1 MPRLFARA
9 RTYRFD
15 ELPARVQDRF
25 VASVE
30 GRFPPRP
37 TLHVQCDTSP
47 PRVAVPWALG
57 AVVGMIGVLALGF
70 GDVGRAHQPHWVV
83 VPLAA
88 LVVLALVGR
97 RRAHGPTPFADGW
110 YVFPTTVVQASGG
123 ALRKF
128 PIEDLTL
135 RREGPRV
142 VASLGLGASFSID
155 TFDPPSARALLRALT
170 APPPRPSLV
179 FGLEGHAALHDP
191 LADADDKVARRWTG
205 LLPSLPRLAFAAIV
219 ATTVHGVR
227 DRASDE
233 LAFAHARAIDDPATW
248 QAYLADGRYGA
259 AVRDQ
264 FLPRAELRVALAA
277 GSLSALSRYAS
288 AHPTF
293 GVADVRAARRRLL
306 LEELGQAS
314 SSLEA
319 LVAFELRH
327 PGHGLD
333 AEVRRV
339 RRSIYRDAVVQ
350 VSHSPWQGAL
360 AATPPKLSRLLYAA
374 EAHGPRVAVRFV
386 AEPTPDLGAADAA
399 VTASARF
406 AGTAFLPSHQLD
418 HSRSVGAKSGL
429 PALRTSMRDWLGE
442 LVDLV
447 PDTAG
452 DGAPA
457 LVLDVVHSVV
467 AEGLLDGPGPALPA
481 LTFHFRLV
489 LRAPSTAPE
498 TLAEVS
504 VPVDKECV
512 DAASAKSPEKA
523 YAAMARWAF
532 RELGPRLLDTATSP
546 KPAHDCAS

>member
-1 MPRLFARA
+1 MLRPNRA
-9 RTYRFD
+9 RTYQFH

-37 TLHVQCDTSP
+37 TLHVQCDTTP
-47 PRVAVPWALG
+47 HRVAVPWALG
-57 AVVGMIGVLALGF
+57 AVVGMIGVLSFGF
-70 GDVGRAHQPHWVV
+70 GDLGRAHQPHWVV
-83 VPLAA
+83 APLAA

-97 RRAHGPTPFADGW
+97 RRARRETPFADGW
-110 YVFPTTVVQASGG
+110 YVFPTTVVRASGG
-123 ALRKF
+123 ELRKY

-142 VASLGLGASFSID
+142 VASLGLGASFCID

-170 APPPRPSLV
+170 APAPRPSLV
-179 FGLEGHAALHDP
+179 FGLEGHAALLDP
-191 LADADDKVARRWTG
+191 LAEADDTSGRPWTRFV
-205 LLPSLPRLAFAAIV
+205 PSLPRLAFAAIV

-227 DRASDE
+227 DRVSDE
-233 LAFAHARAIDDPATW
+233 LAFAHARAIDDPSTW
-248 QAYLADGRYGA
+248 QAYLVDGRYGA
-259 AVRDQ
+259 AVREQ
-264 FLPRAELRVALAA
+264 FLPRAELRVALSS
-277 GSLSALSRYAS
+277 GSLAALSRFAA

-293 GVADVRAARRRLL
+293 GVADVRAAKRRLL
-306 LEELGQAS
+306 LEDLAQAS
-314 SSLEA
+314 GSLDA
-319 LVAFELRH
+319 LATFEVQH

-350 VSHSPWQGAL
+350 ASHSPWQGAL
-360 AATPPKLSRLLYAA
+360 AVTPPKLSRLLYAA

-406 AGTAFLPSHQLD
+406 AGTAFLPSRQLD
-418 HSRSVGAKSGL
+418 LSRGAGEKSGV
-429 PALRTSMRDWLGE
+429 PALRTSLRDFFGE

-447 PDTAG
+447 PDGADGTA
-452 DGAPA
+452 PS
-457 LVLDVVHSVV
+457 LRLDVVHAVT
-467 AEGLLDGPGPALPA
+467 ADGLLDGPGPALPA

-489 LRAPSTAPE
+489 LRAPSAAPE
-498 TLAEVS
+498 TLAEVN

-512 DAASAKSPEKA
+512 DAASAKSPDKA

-532 RELGPRLLDTATSP
+532 RELGPRLLGTATTA
-546 KPAHDCAS
+546 KPSHDCAS